1 MPVRNAICITIDG
14 LRASAFGA
22 YGNTWHPTPALDALA
37 SQSQVFDWMLCD
49 RPTLTGF
56 FASAWLGSGRPLAER
71 LSAMGVKAAL
81 ATDDAWV
88 AERAE
93 AGGFGEIRRIEFA
106 SGQAAADIGETELAQ
121 LFAVAVDQLEN
132 WNSGAESIDDS
143 NASRLLWL
151 HARGYHGA
159 WDAPLELR
167 QSLLDEDDPPA
178 PTFLT
183 PPGLLTTTDHD
194 TLLVHR
200 AAYAAQTM
208 VLDECMDALLAA
220 LTAYGLDDSTLV
232 VLSGCRGYALG
243 EHGAVGSDA
252 ASLYSELMHV
262 PCVVRAPG
270 NMGPPPR
277 SSLLV
282 QPVDLHATL
291 LEWFGATESAPS
303 EQAMSLLA
311 SASSMP
317 SRGRE
322 FVVATGDDGGR
333 VLRTPA
339 WMLYQRRPADSP
351 LADQRGATGLE
362 LYVKPDD
369 RWEANE
375 IADRLPDVAER
386 LLAVLERTTAAAT
399 EGSPASV
406 ERLVERLDDDL
417 IAHAR

>member
-14 LRASAFGA
+14 LRASALGA

-49 RPTLTGF
+49 RPTLAHF
-56 FASAWLGSGRPLAER
+56 FASAWQGSGGPMAER
-71 LSAMGVKAAL
+71 LSAIGVKAAL
-81 ATDDAWV
+81 TTDDAWV

-93 AGGFGEIRRIEFA
+93 ASGFAEVRRIAFA
-106 SGQAAADIGETELAQ
+106 SGQAAADIGDTELAQ
-121 LFAVAVDQLEN
+121 LFAVAVDQLES
-132 WNSGAESIDDS
+132 WNGCAESSDDS
-143 NASRLLWL
+143 NGSRLLWL

-183 PPGLLTTTDHD
+183 PPGLLTTNDHD

-208 VLDECMDALLAA
+208 VLDECIDALLAA

-232 VLSGCRGYALG
+232 VLLGCRGYALG
-243 EHGAVGSDA
+243 EHGAVGGDA
-252 ASLYSELMHV
+252 AALYSELMHV
-262 PCVVRAPG
+262 PCVVRTPG

-277 SSLLV
+277 SALLV
-282 QPVDLHATL
+282 KPVDLHATL
-291 LEWFGATESAPS
+291 LEWFGAIEAAPS
-303 EQAMSLLA
+303 ERAMPLLA
-311 SASSMP
+311 NTCTLSSK
-317 SRGRE
+317 RRE
-322 FVVATGDDGGR
+322 FVVATGDGGDR

-339 WMLYQRRPADSP
+339 WMLYQRRPAEAP
-351 LADQRGATGLE
+351 LADEHGATGLE

-375 IADRLPDVAER
+375 IADRLPDVVER
-386 LLAVLERTTAAAT
+386 LLAVLERTAAT
-399 EGSPASV
+399 AIDESPAAV
-406 ERLVERLDDDL
+406 ERLDEKLDDDL